1 MVDVSERLGRFGE
14 TDLSTLCSK
23 CPFFQLASRIRRKN
37 ARKRCRIEPQRPL
50 RFYKVTTFQK
60 RAHYTVVEFWMP
72 FLDPSCLCHSYS
84 ESLQEKRSWGH
95 SCNKFKC
102 AQKLLF
108 SCCDYLSVVIVLSM
122 GSAKKKPMTKKE
134 REEKRRK
141 HKEKR
146 LKK

>member
-1 MVDVSERLGRFGE
+1 
-14 TDLSTLCSK
+14 
-23 CPFFQLASRIRRKN
+23 
-37 ARKRCRIEPQRPL
+37 L
-50 RFYKVTTFQK
+50 RFY
-60 RAHYTVVEFWMP
+60 
-72 FLDPSCLCHSYS
+72 FLFCFFPHGFFSFDEHSVS
-84 ESLQEKRSWGH
+84 SRQFL
-95 SCNKFKC
+95 C